1 MPTHLCIICDRF
13 HTTAAELSR
22 LSNYNRDHMATEPK
36 LFSLT
41 AEKVGQPWYS
51 ISTYVYNHITSK
63 FSTLV
68 VQQSRALAVPVPS
81 EME

>member
-41 AEKVGQPWYS
+41 LCRKSGPTPDTAYPHMC
-51 ISTYVYNHITSK
+51 IIT
-63 FSTLV
+63 
-68 VQQSRALAVPVPS
+68 
-81 EME
+81 